1 MANTE
6 FQELLKEFNLTEEFT
21 LAVMDEVSDINDK
34 VQEAELKGRRD
45 LREMNIF
52 TIDGEDAKDLDDAVS
67 IDLLP
72 NGNYLL
78 GVHIADVSHYVKEGS
93 ILDKEAQNRGTSVY
107 LIDKVIPM
115 LPKKLSNG
123 ICSLNPNED
132 RLAMS
137 VFMEINDMGN
147 VLNYDISESVIRS
160 KARMTY
166 NDVSEILDGNIELIE
181 KYHFIYEDLKLMEKL
196 ALALKEKR
204 ERRGSLD
211 FEFPETKVITDD
223 SGKPIDILRYDITVS
238 NQIIEEFMV
247 SCNETIARHM
257 AKLELPM
264 VYRVHE
270 IPEYDKIVRFGQLLH
285 GLGYN
290 FKIKEK
296 VFPNQLQKVLNEI
309 KGKEEELIISTI
321 MLRSLMKARYS
332 EENLGHFGLAAV
344 YYCHFTAPI
353 RRYPD
358 LAVHRILKDW
368 LAGKIN
374 ERRKI
379 QINMYVMRVADDSS
393 AAEINAMEAER
404 VWRDVKICEYM
415 AEHIGEEFEGFISTV
430 TSFGLFIEL
439 PNTINGLIRVS
450 DLDDDYYI
458 YDEIHYCLIGRRT
471 GRIYSIGQKMK
482 VRLVRV
488 NVDLRQ
494 IDFIP
499 LENEQS
505 LKKKVKQSKKKGK
518 QKNKV
523 KVKALK
529 KRNKYAGRK
538 LKRR

>member
-1 MANTE
+1 MVII
-6 FQELLKEFNLTEEFT
+6 F
-21 LAVMDEVSDINDK
+21 
-34 VQEAELKGRRD
+34 GRPYCGCKSLCKR
-45 LREMNIF
+45 
-52 TIDGEDAKDLDDAVS
+52 GQ
-67 IDLLP
+67 
-72 NGNYLL
+72 Y
-78 GVHIADVSHYVKEGS
+78 
-93 ILDKEAQNRGTSVY
+93 LDKEAQNRGTSVY

-247 SCNETIARHM
+247 CNETIARHM